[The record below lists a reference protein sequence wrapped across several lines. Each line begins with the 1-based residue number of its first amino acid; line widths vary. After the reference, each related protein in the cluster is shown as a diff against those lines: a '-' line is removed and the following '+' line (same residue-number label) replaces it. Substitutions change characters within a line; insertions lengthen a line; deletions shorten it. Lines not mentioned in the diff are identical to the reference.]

1 MYHCHVSFYLIGQ
14 PCRELELIQS
24 MAPPENF
31 TYEFHE
37 SRGFLEDEA
46 AKADVIVAN
55 LRNGDVTELL
65 DGLTTAKKWK
75 TELIV
80 LAVWFFKHEQS
91 DDCFFNL
98 DYCIIGVEVNRD
110 GTKIIRNGKS

>member
-37 SRGFLEDEA
+37 SRG
-46 AKADVIVAN
+46 KP
-55 LRNGDVTELL
+55 
-65 DGLTTAKKWK
+65 
-75 TELIV
+75 
-80 LAVWFFKHEQS
+80 
-91 DDCFFNL
+91 
-98 DYCIIGVEVNRD
+98 
-110 GTKIIRNGKS
+110 

>member
-37 SRGFLEDEA
+37 RVMRAGDFGRMRPQKRMLSWRICETGT
-46 AKADVIVAN
+46 
-55 LRNGDVTELL
+55 LR
-65 DGLTTAKKWK
+65 
-75 TELIV
+75 
-80 LAVWFFKHEQS
+80 S
-91 DDCFFNL
+91 C
-98 DYCIIGVEVNRD
+98 
-110 GTKIIRNGKS
+110 